1 MQLMLKEMRS
11 VVKCLVSS
19 ILLLITATALA
30 QEPEYIDYNDYYWGC
45 GKTIKEAI
53 EDLELNV
60 NDVVTVA
67 TKTRLTNNNGKYDYK
82 STTGTEAFFNFEKSG
97 IIIIPMEGY
106 YRAGIEKSRVQHVEG
121 QWVEEHNVYVEYP
134 HQYTKVTGNGVVKK
148 DTRKI
153 ITREEA
159 KRTPSGNRSI
169 TSSVS
174 EASTVHDE
182 WDGRHGASWEIPEK
196 GGGARA
202 AIGIGLLAVLA
213 IFLI

>member
-121 QWVEEHNVYVEYP
+121 QWVEQNITVNNTYNAVPTYSRGFQRTQSTRVTTRRTDVRGP
-134 HQYTKVTGNGVVKK
+134 SGMVVNSTPGRTTTITTKSAWNGRYGWTS
-148 DTRKI
+148 TRK
-153 ITREEA
+153 R
-159 KRTPSGNRSI
+159 
-169 TSSVS
+169 
-174 EASTVHDE
+174 
-182 WDGRHGASWEIPEK
+182 
-196 GGGARA
+196 
-202 AIGIGLLAVLA
+202 
-213 IFLI
+213 

>member
-1 MQLMLKEMRS
+1 MQQMNRGLLLRL
-11 VVKCLVSS
+11 KCLVSS

-30 QEPEYIDYNDYYWGC
+30 QEPEYINRNDYYWGC

-106 YRAGIEKSRVQHVEG
+106 YRAGVEKSRVQHVEG
-121 QWVEEHNVYVEYP
+121 QWVEQNITVNNTYNAAPTYSRGF
-134 HQYTKVTGNGVVKK
+134 QRTQSTRVT
-148 DTRKI
+148 TR
-153 ITREEA
+153 
-159 KRTPSGNRSI
+159 RTDVRGPSGNVVNSI
-169 TSSVS
+169 PGKTTETVTKSAWNGRYGWTS
-174 EASTVHDE
+174 T
-182 WDGRHGASWEIPEK
+182 RK
-196 GGGARA
+196 R
-202 AIGIGLLAVLA
+202 
-213 IFLI
+213 

>member
-1 MQLMLKEMRS
+1 MLKEMRS

-19 ILLLITATALA
+19 ILLLTTTAALA

-53 EDLELNV
+53 EDLKLNV

-97 IIIIPMEGY
+97 IIIIPMDGY

-121 QWVEEHNVYVEYP
+121 KWVEQNITVNNTYNAVPTYSRGFRR
-134 HQYTKVTGNGVVKK
+134 TNSTTIT
-148 DTRKI
+148 TRRRNI
-153 ITREEA
+153 RG
-159 KRTPSGNRSI
+159 PSGNIVNSI
-169 TSSVS
+169 PGRTT
-174 EASTVHDE
+174 ETVTKDA
-182 WDGRHGASWEIPEK
+182 WNGSYGWRYEK
-196 GGGARA
+196 NR
-202 AIGIGLLAVLA
+202 IKN
-213 IFLI
+213 